1 MIGSIRRS
9 RQIMASRSHLQIVT
23 RPAKPKG
30 IDAPVTYRKEGAI
43 VSGGASI
50 DHSQSQIVQYKP
62 FLVEMNRKH
71 CMIRHASEV
80 VTKQNAHVIEGDSCF
95 MESEVFQKCIVLA
108 VTCLRAQGF

>member
-1 MIGSIRRS
+1 
-9 RQIMASRSHLQIVT
+9 MAGRSHLQIVT
-23 RPAKPKG
+23 GPAKPEG
-30 IDAPVTYRKEGAI
+30 IDAPVIYRKEGAI
-43 VSGGASI
+43 VSSGTSI

-80 VTKQNAHVIEGDSCF
+80 VTKQNAHVIEGDSRF

-108 VTCLRAQGF
+108 VTCLRAQGL

>member
-43 VSGGASI
+43 VSGGALLTIVRVRLSNI
-50 DHSQSQIVQYKP
+50 SHSWS
-62 FLVEMNRKH
+62 R
-71 CMIRHASEV
+71 
-80 VTKQNAHVIEGDSCF
+80 
-95 MESEVFQKCIVLA
+95 
-108 VTCLRAQGF
+108 